1 MLKTIIYM
9 ILTLAFG
16 IWMIDTLY
24 NDRVI
29 HGVKADIESHHFE
42 MQKMIDK
49 LED

>member
-16 IWMIDTLY
+16 IWMIDQLW
-24 NDRVI
+24 DSREL
-29 HGVKADIESHHFE
+29 HGIKSDIESYNY
-42 MQKMIDK
+42 QINQMIDK